1 MNERW
6 KMSRLGFVNFWLYDD
21 QEFDLSDG
29 KLLLRGQNGSGKS
42 ITTQS
47 IIPFILDGD
56 RTPSRLDPFGSGDR
70 RMDWY
75 FLGDGDKEEST
86 GYLYLEFRKPGSEE
100 YRTIGIGQHA
110 RRNQKMTFWGF
121 VVTDGRRIG
130 RSHEICLYSEKGDS
144 RIPLSKRELRRVLGE
159 ETPFTESPGEYK
171 EFVNRY
177 LFGFP
182 RIDQYDQFVRLLIKV
197 RAPKLSKEFK
207 PTKVYDI
214 LNESLQVLTD
224 DDIRAMADAMDKLDQ
239 IQETLEGLERAYQ
252 NAMAISREYQNYN
265 RYILA
270 RKAQNYLDGRN
281 RAEDSKRHLEERK
294 QQIIDWRKELQ
305 ELRQKKAELENEA
318 ASIQNQIEQLLD
330 PEIENMDRKRENT
343 RNELE
348 NARKKKAEKE
358 DQIQEKNSLVGNLE
372 SRMTGVNQDI
382 QGIERKLSKTLDEMT
397 DIQEE
402 IHGKFHEDVLALA
415 HGNLDGDEKK
425 ILSEITALLKAVRLG
440 REKIAGFRQAET
452 VFDEVLQNV
461 QENDK
466 ATTVLRLEAERTE
479 KEKESEQTAVIQ
491 NIQNMRN
498 NRFWIPEDSTI
509 ERTMDRITDYVSA
522 RDGIEC
528 MDIFRDDLDQKKK
541 KSESHRTVLEI
552 ELKNLTEEKQERLT
566 EYEKLRNQRD
576 VEPIRDEDSIR
587 TRKSLKEAGISAW
600 PFYETVDFDTSLTD
614 EQQGMVEQ
622 QLWKAGLLDALVV
635 SGSDYETVM
644 KEHPEFLDT
653 VIPPIERKNAHCAVL
668 KAEESLPDSLRE
680 TVETVLS
687 NINGDSGKLILGM
700 DGMFRHGLLAGRVHK
715 ERSEY
720 IGTTAR
726 KKYKERI
733 LSEMEKKIQ
742 KLDEEIHSRQ
752 EEIVKLNGCL
762 EGMNRDFENIPSWKK
777 IDLLIEKHNEIQL
790 RMKGL
795 LEVAASLQK
804 KLNQAEV
811 AKDSAKREMLKIC
824 TGLPYART
832 EQSYS
837 QICDDIES
845 YKDLYHEVSS
855 FVKDLEMKR
864 SENNQYE
871 ERRDNVLQDIDRLF
885 LEKKEQENRIISC
898 EAMIR
903 QISEFLDSPEII
915 EKAKKLEE
923 AHAREKANR
932 DESFSVS
939 NRFAVC
945 CDRLAEAEEQIEALE
960 NRYSNDSD
968 FLRYVAQYFEEE
980 LDLRLVCEKSGE
992 SLYDNAVQAVKC
1004 CDKETIGKEAGEI
1017 LNRLMGVFNKNS
1029 SDLSIYGVSMEE
1041 LFKGSEDQARSERVR
1056 SCIYAVWEGKK
1067 LQITDFRDQLSD
1079 RIDET
1084 KLLIQKQD
1092 RELFENILS
1101 QTISQKLTDRI
1112 SESRNWVR
1120 NMSAL
1125 MKNME
1130 TSMGMNFTLE
1140 WKPKE
1145 SETADELST
1154 RELEKVL
1161 TKDKELITNAEIDSV
1176 ARHFRTVIH
1185 REKELLDMQDVSVN
1199 YMDLVR
1205 DALDY
1210 RKWFEFRMSYTRTN
1224 EPRRELTNAAFNRF
1238 SGGEK
1243 AMAMYVPLFAAVNA
1257 QYEKAELEDH
1267 PRLIAL
1273 DEAFAGVD
1281 DRNINSMFELVEKLD
1296 FDYIMNSQVLWG
1308 CYESV
1313 HALRI
1318 SELLRPMN
1326 ANIVTVINYLWNGKE
1341 RKLDER

>member
-75 FLGDGDKEEST
+75 FLCDGDKEEST

-440 REKIAGFRQAET
+440 REK
-452 VFDEVLQNV
+452 
-461 QENDK
+461 
-466 ATTVLRLEAERTE
+466 
-479 KEKESEQTAVIQ
+479 
-491 NIQNMRN
+491 
-498 NRFWIPEDSTI
+498 
-509 ERTMDRITDYVSA
+509 
-522 RDGIEC
+522 
-528 MDIFRDDLDQKKK
+528 
-541 KSESHRTVLEI
+541 
-552 ELKNLTEEKQERLT
+552 
-566 EYEKLRNQRD
+566 
-576 VEPIRDEDSIR
+576 
-587 TRKSLKEAGISAW
+587 
-600 PFYETVDFDTSLTD
+600 
-614 EQQGMVEQ
+614 
-622 QLWKAGLLDALVV
+622 
-635 SGSDYETVM
+635 
-644 KEHPEFLDT
+644 
-653 VIPPIERKNAHCAVL
+653 
-668 KAEESLPDSLRE
+668 
-680 TVETVLS
+680 
-687 NINGDSGKLILGM
+687 
-700 DGMFRHGLLAGRVHK
+700 
-715 ERSEY
+715 
-720 IGTTAR
+720 
-726 KKYKERI
+726 
-733 LSEMEKKIQ
+733 
-742 KLDEEIHSRQ
+742 
-752 EEIVKLNGCL
+752 
-762 EGMNRDFENIPSWKK
+762 
-777 IDLLIEKHNEIQL
+777 
-790 RMKGL
+790 
-795 LEVAASLQK
+795 
-804 KLNQAEV
+804 
-811 AKDSAKREMLKIC
+811 
-824 TGLPYART
+824 
-832 EQSYS
+832 
-837 QICDDIES
+837 
-845 YKDLYHEVSS
+845 
-855 FVKDLEMKR
+855 
-864 SENNQYE
+864 
-871 ERRDNVLQDIDRLF
+871 
-885 LEKKEQENRIISC
+885 
-898 EAMIR
+898 
-903 QISEFLDSPEII
+903 
-915 EKAKKLEE
+915 
-923 AHAREKANR
+923 
-932 DESFSVS
+932 
-939 NRFAVC
+939 
-945 CDRLAEAEEQIEALE
+945 
-960 NRYSNDSD
+960 
-968 FLRYVAQYFEEE
+968 
-980 LDLRLVCEKSGE
+980 
-992 SLYDNAVQAVKC
+992 
-1004 CDKETIGKEAGEI
+1004 
-1017 LNRLMGVFNKNS
+1017 
-1029 SDLSIYGVSMEE
+1029 
-1041 LFKGSEDQARSERVR
+1041 
-1056 SCIYAVWEGKK
+1056 
-1067 LQITDFRDQLSD
+1067 
-1079 RIDET
+1079 
-1084 KLLIQKQD
+1084 
-1092 RELFENILS
+1092 
-1101 QTISQKLTDRI
+1101 
-1112 SESRNWVR
+1112 
-1120 NMSAL
+1120 
-1125 MKNME
+1125 
-1130 TSMGMNFTLE
+1130 
-1140 WKPKE
+1140 
-1145 SETADELST
+1145 
-1154 RELEKVL
+1154 
-1161 TKDKELITNAEIDSV
+1161 
-1176 ARHFRTVIH
+1176 
-1185 REKELLDMQDVSVN
+1185 
-1199 YMDLVR
+1199 
-1205 DALDY
+1205 
-1210 RKWFEFRMSYTRTN
+1210 
-1224 EPRRELTNAAFNRF
+1224 
-1238 SGGEK
+1238 
-1243 AMAMYVPLFAAVNA
+1243 
-1257 QYEKAELEDH
+1257 
-1267 PRLIAL
+1267 
-1273 DEAFAGVD
+1273 
-1281 DRNINSMFELVEKLD
+1281 
-1296 FDYIMNSQVLWG
+1296 
-1308 CYESV
+1308 
-1313 HALRI
+1313 
-1318 SELLRPMN
+1318 
-1326 ANIVTVINYLWNGKE
+1326 
-1341 RKLDER
+1341 